1 MSDYLVVVESPTK
14 AKAIKRYLGSR
25 YKVMASLGHVID
37 LPKSQFGIDIEN
49 NFSPKYITIRGK
61 GKVLKELK
69 SAGKDAKKVFLAAD
83 PDREGEAIC
92 WHLARALELQQNT
105 PCRVEFHEITKKAV
119 KEAFKK
125 PRLIDQDRV
134 DAQQARR
141 VLDRIVGYKI
151 SPLLWKKVK
160 KGLSAGRVQSVALRL
175 IVEREDEIARFQ
187 PEEYW
192 TLAAL
197 LQAEE
202 AVFTA
207 NYYGRQG
214 KKHVP
219 AAQEEVER
227 ILADL
232 QGHDFIVTDVQK
244 RERKRRPA
252 PPFTTSSLQQEASR
266 KLGFT
271 TRKTMSVAQQ
281 LYEGLNIGKAGVVG
295 LVTYI
300 RTDATR
306 VSQEALTAVR
316 AYIGDTFGKQYLPE
330 KPQVYAAKKGAQ
342 EAHEAIRPTSV
353 GYTPAQVKE
362 FLTRDQYRL
371 YKLIWERFV
380 ASQMSPAVYDT
391 VTAKINIS
399 MYEFRATGSQI
410 KFGGFMKL
418 YTESRDDEEKEESSL
433 LPELVPGQK
442 LKLLQFKP
450 EQHFTQP
457 PPRFSEAMLVKTL
470 EEKGVGRPS
479 TYAPII
485 STLQARGYIIRE
497 KKVFY
502 ATELGRIVLEQLLE
516 FFPDIIDVD
525 FTAQLEE
532 KLDQIAEGKEYWV
545 DVISAFYNSFAKR
558 LKAAEEHMEKVEI
571 KPEESEETCPNC
583 GRNLVY
589 KMGRYGKFLAC
600 PGFPECRF
608 AKAIV
613 NELGIPCPECGKM
626 LVERKTKRGRVFY
639 GCSGYPECEFTSWN
653 LPQKEKCPQ
662 CGYLTVLKGKKLQ
675 CANKECGFIIS
686 GAAAKKKQTL
696 TSNEKIRRG
705 THG

>member
-1 MSDYLVVVESPTK
+1 MRILWGCHISDYLVVVESPTK

-69 SAGKDAKKVFLAAD
+69 SASKDAKKVFLAAD

-571 KPEESEETCPNC
+571 KPEK
-583 GRNLVY
+583 V
-589 KMGRYGKFLAC
+589 
-600 PGFPECRF
+600 
-608 AKAIV
+608 
-613 NELGIPCPECGKM
+613 
-626 LVERKTKRGRVFY
+626 RKPV
-639 GCSGYPECEFTSWN
+639 
-653 LPQKEKCPQ
+653 
-662 CGYLTVLKGKKLQ
+662 LTVD
-675 CANKECGFIIS
+675 EI
-686 GAAAKKKQTL
+686 
-696 TSNEKIRRG
+696 
-705 THG
+705 